1 MNKKTALIQSA
12 AHADKS
18 YQEPSPRHLICVGH
32 MHVLF
37 LRQYSLYLVSLLV
50 QDASTG
56 MFSGQDISISERCEQ
71 IRLESFLERGVLHA
85 YIRIR

>member
-56 MFSGQDISISERCEQ
+56 MLAGQNVSIPKRCEQ
-71 IRLESFLERGVLHA
+71 IGSERFLERGVLHA